1 MCRMHTLWSNLYN
14 ISLSHSLAA
23 FTRWNSVHFFRY
35 NFHHVELFFLFSSR
49 RRYMRVKY
57 SHEKYIEGKN
67 TAFFCMIPR
76 CRCAIQFISL
86 SLSLASF
93 SIDVCDFIISGSKNI
108 WIVRMATTERTGL
121 IDSHSIVI
129 WCVFLSFIASGQLCG
144 ETWRL
149 SFGTTKK
156 KKKKIQLNVIDSN

>member
-35 NFHHVELFFLFSSR
+35 NFHHVELFFYFHLVVVICEWNIL
-49 RRYMRVKY
+49 MKNILK
-57 SHEKYIEGKN
+57 EK
-67 TAFFCMIPR
+67 TRHFFCMIPR

-129 WCVFLSFIASGQLCG
+129 WCVFLSFIASSQLCI

-156 KKKKIQLNVIDSN
+156 KKKIQLNVIDSN